1 MLNLSLLEQLE
12 NLEEALLD
20 FQGMS
25 DLDAWLEVIV
35 DDK

>member
-25 DLDAWLEVIV
+25 DLDAWLEALVNN
-35 DDK
+35 K